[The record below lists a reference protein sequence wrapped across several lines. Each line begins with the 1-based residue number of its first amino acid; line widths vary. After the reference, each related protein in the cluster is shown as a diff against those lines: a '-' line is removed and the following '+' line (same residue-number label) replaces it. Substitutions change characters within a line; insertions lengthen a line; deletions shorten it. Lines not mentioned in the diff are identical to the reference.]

1 MHVFLLNATLE
12 CKKNQASGPNLAP
25 KVGLGTHKGFQNQA
39 PEPNEGVRARQVRP
53 EKRPE
58 HRWSR
63 SWTHLRDLWDH
74 GILSFLLRKW
84 EVFPFCARVVPD
96 ALRAA
101 ARDVPGGPT
110 TGLWTPAPL
119 PYNLSNLLL

>member
-1 MHVFLLNATLE
+1 MRCMCFLRNFIGERQT
-12 CKKNQASGPNLAP
+12 NQASGPNLAP

-74 GILSFLLRKW
+74 GI
-84 EVFPFCARVVPD
+84 FCARVVPD

-101 ARDVPGGPT
+101 ARDVPGDAGIS
-110 TGLWTPAPL
+110 LDTPAPF
-119 PYNLSNLLL
+119 PYSSKIYTSNSCGS